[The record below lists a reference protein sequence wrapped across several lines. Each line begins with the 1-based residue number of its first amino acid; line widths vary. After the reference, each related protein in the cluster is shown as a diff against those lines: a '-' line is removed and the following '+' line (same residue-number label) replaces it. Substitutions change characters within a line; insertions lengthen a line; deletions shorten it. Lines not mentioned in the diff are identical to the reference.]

1 MADTAKSRPVVFLD
15 GDHVIALA
23 RAILAW
29 DEPGKAYSRDFFL
42 PEIVAMNT
50 LSRLSEPLR
59 ENLAATTLG
68 PDDGRAGDAEVLV
81 FRRGNIDRTLLDR
94 FPRLKLIQ
102 RLGESPHMIDLDAAR
117 ARGIAISCLQRQ
129 TLAHVAEHVILLAL
143 GLLRQHK
150 AAFGAFGESGA
161 APGKNGDVSYNWPG
175 IGGIST
181 LFGKTL
187 GIIGMGEIGALLARR
202 SAAFGMRILFTD
214 SAPVAI
220 PAIEALGARQV
231 ELDELLAQSDIVSIH
246 VPPRPG
252 AAPLFGAAEIA
263 AMRPGSLLINTSRG
277 AQVDEDALYD
287 ALTSGRIAGAGLDVH
302 AHEPRGP
309 NDRFAALDNVMLTP
323 HIGGGSRLGVLAE
336 IAAIYENIEAS
347 LSGHLPPHGL
357 IDTTGRG

>member
-1 MADTAKSRPVVFLD
+1 MTDTAKSKPVVFLD

-23 RAILAW
+23 KAILAR
-29 DEPGKAYSRDFFL
+29 DEPGKAYARDFFL
-42 PEIVAMNT
+42 PEIVDMNA

-59 ENLAATTLG
+59 ENLATTALG
-68 PDDGRAGDAEVLV
+68 PDDGRAGEAEVLV
-81 FRRGNIDRTLLDR
+81 FRRGHVDRNLLDR

-117 ARGIAISCLQRQ
+117 ARGIAISCLPRQ
-129 TLAHVAEHVILLAL
+129 TLAHVAEHVILLSL
-143 GLLRQHK
+143 CLLRQHK
-150 AAFGAFGESGA
+150 AAFGAFAESGA
-161 APGKNGDVSYNWPG
+161 APGKIGDVSYNWPG
-175 IGGIST
+175 ITGIST

-187 GIIGMGEIGALLARR
+187 GIIGMGEIGALLAERA
-202 SAAFGMRILFTD
+202 AAFGMHVLFTD

-220 PAIEALGARQV
+220 PAIAALGARQV

-246 VPPRPG
+246 VPPRPD
-252 AAPLFGAAEIA
+252 AAPLFGAAEIV

-277 AQVDEDALYD
+277 SLVDEDALYH

-309 NDRFAALDNVMLTP
+309 KDRFAALDNVVLTP

-336 IAAIYENIEAS
+336 IAAIYENIEAV
-347 LSGHLPPHGL
+347 LSGHLPTHGV
-357 IDTTGRG
+357 IDTSEKG